1 MSHSCES
8 CGMPIETG
16 RYCPHCV
23 DSDGQL
29 QDFEVRFERMVQWS
43 LRKQPD
49 LSRTIAEK
57 RTLDYMASLPAWRNH
72 PRVTARTAFAAED

>member
-1 MSHSCES
+1 MSHNCES

-23 DSDGQL
+23 DSNGQL

-43 LRKQPD
+43 LRKQPE
-49 LSRTIAEK
+49 LSRAVAEQ

-72 PRVTARTAFAAED
+72 PRVLTRTPSAEH